1 MVSGKMA
8 IEYIKKTL
16 SLVFERSGSIRF
28 AYLFGSVAKGE
39 VAPLSDIDV
48 AVYLRDVEPGAVF
61 DFKLSLHGDIC
72 RALNRNDVDLVV
84 LNTVVNDML
93 IEDIIRHGVVI
104 YDRDIDARENF
115 EVTSLHQA
123 IDFKTQRLAIMG
135 V

>member
-1 MVSGKMA
+1 MTS
-8 IEYIKKTL
+8 IEDIIKTL
-16 SLVFERSGSIRF
+16 STVFERSGSIRF

-48 AVYLRDVEPGAVF
+48 AVYLSNVDPGALF
-61 DFKLSLHGDIC
+61 DIKLSLYGDIC

-84 LNTVVNDML
+84 LNTVANNML

-104 YDRDIDARENF
+104 YDRDIEAREDY

-123 IDFKTQRLAIMG
+123 IDFKTQRLAVMG